1 MTATAATERNNR
13 SRSSARWSSRDRS
26 GSILGAGLLIRI
38 LSVGIVKLAAFFGFQ
53 NAAVVVTVHFGLKLG
68 LEAGPGVPRL
78 ARPAANLA
86 GHFGQ
91 FLRPGHP
98 QRDQSQQQQFSA
110 ADIAHG
116 SGLPRLIRV
125 VVD

>member
-78 ARPAANLA
+78 ARPAANRA

-91 FLRPGHP
+91 FQIGRASCRERGWVAVG
-98 QRDQSQQQQFSA
+98 A
-110 ADIAHG
+110 A
-116 SGLPRLIRV
+116 SGKGRGG
-125 VVD
+125 DGA